1 MSSLIVFLH
10 GWLPFTPSKLLCLER
25 GLIWSRRNSNA
36 CQNWVEMLSLPC
48 PDELCAF
55 PLQWLV
61 LHARDLLSFPSSL
74 PPLSRMVV
82 FQIYLQFKLQKRN
95 LDPLVCKP
103 CIEDSFI
110 LGVTCTF
117 SWIMLLSINDK
128 WSTGAVVGGLP
139 RGACSESC
147 G

>member
-1 MSSLIVFLH
+1 MYGSLSPPVNCCVWKWALFYLIITKHFRI
-10 GWLPFTPSKLLCLER
+10 LCP
-25 GLIWSRRNSNA
+25 GK
-36 CQNWVEMLSLPC
+36 
-48 PDELCAF
+48 LCAF

-61 LHARDLLSFPSSL
+61 LHVRDLLSFLSSL
-74 PPLSRMVV
+74 PPLNRMVV

-103 CIEDSFI
+103 CIKDSFI

-128 WSTGAVVGGLP
+128 WSTCTVVGGLP
-139 RGACSESC
+139 
-147 G
+147 